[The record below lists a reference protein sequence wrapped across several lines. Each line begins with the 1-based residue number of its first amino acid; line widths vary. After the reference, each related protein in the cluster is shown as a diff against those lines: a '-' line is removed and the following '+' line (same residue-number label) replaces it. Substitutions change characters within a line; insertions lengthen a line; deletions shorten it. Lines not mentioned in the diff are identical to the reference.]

1 MKRRW
6 LGLGIL
12 WAAGQAAGTSCAF
25 QAFDQAVKAAEVVA
39 LVEVERH
46 LPRTGTGFSSVLDM
60 QVRVLGT
67 YVGQPGATRLTVRG
81 DDGMSP
87 FPYVTQYPVGTR
99 WVLALTR
106 KDWRTGTP
114 MPAGRYSPVACT
126 GLGLLVSGP
135 VAYGV
140 LTRYGQTGPAD
151 VLPLKQLPAWIK
163 AMRARR

>member
-1 MKRRW
+1 M
-6 LGLGIL
+6 LAVL
-12 WAAGQAAGTSCAF
+12 WTAGWGQGSSCAF
-25 QAFDQAVKAAEVVA
+25 AAFDQAVKQAEVVG
-39 LVEVERH
+39 LVEIERH
-46 LPRTGTGFSSVLDM
+46 VPQAGAGFPGVLDM
-60 QVRVLGT
+60 QVRVLAT
-67 YVGQPGATRLTVRG
+67 YVGQPDAQRLTVRG

-87 FPYVTQYPVGTR
+87 YPYVTQYPVGTR

-106 KDWRTGTP
+106 KDWRTGKP